1 MLVHLV
7 DVSEMSGREP
17 VDDFNI
23 VMNELES
30 FSEDLIAK
38 PMVIVA
44 TKIDIAQDDKRVK
57 SLERLAKRKKM
68 PFFKISAVTGDGI
81 EKLKR
86 AMANAVLAVEVAS

>member
-1 MLVHLV
+1 MV

-17 VDDFNI
+17 VEDFNI

-30 FSEDLIAK
+30 FSEDLTAK

-44 TKIDIAQDDKRVK
+44 TKIDVAQDEKRVK

-68 PFFKISAVTGDGI
+68 PFFKISAVTGEGI

-86 AMANAVLAVEVAS
+86 AMANAVMPVEVAS